1 MKQKL
6 RYIIYIPGMGITK
19 DVLENKSLG
28 GSESSGF
35 YLARE
40 LTRQGNDVAIF
51 TNIEKDEMYED
62 VILSPI
68 GPQSDKF
75 KLGENF
81 ERSASTSSFDVLIMQ
96 RVPNA
101 FYKKFNNKV
110 NLYWLHDLSIVR
122 NRDGIKSTLW
132 NCDGILVVSEFH
144 KKQVCENIG
153 LPDNFVHIVRNGV
166 SEHFVNKVDH
176 KVKWEGKNII
186 YTSRP
191 ERGLENALD
200 IMEGVEDKSITLH
213 ICGYDN
219 TTTQMAPFYNDLW
232 RRCREASNVEL
243 HGPLTK
249 QQLADLFDSC
259 FLHLYPVIESSKFEE
274 VSCIAVM
281 EAQATGTPVLAC
293 RNGALPETLKNR
305 GVEFVD
311 YKEDGNVDIDKFIE
325 SINLYCESYNHWS
338 KFYELTVNGELYSY
352 KESAQVVEE
361 LVFSILSCSS
371 PLALIKHFLHHS
383 DYFAAKKIATKHQIE
398 HPDLMLYDF
407 VEKEEYA
414 ELYENI
420 NQYCKDDNNTHN
432 IGNDETVLKL
442 PRFDV
447 IVPHIADLN
456 IIGSGKVLDYGC
468 CIGQL
473 TLSLARNFKNL
484 EYCGVDISEGNI
496 DQANEYK
503 KKFEIDNVHYFESI
517 PPDSKYDLIICSEV
531 MEHIPDP
538 KALTDELESYL
549 TDNGKV
555 VITVPFGPVE
565 SIRYGNFPYREHI
578 HHYEYQD
585 IEDIWGKKKNFN
597 VTQFTWGESTIHG
610 EPVGGSIIVYNKG
623 GETGTI
629 DYARKEKQNP
639 RQTLSV
645 CMIVRESE
653 IDKGLRKTLDSV
665 KDIADEII
673 LGVDGRLDNYHEQYE
688 FGSISLAPIEE
699 EYNFEFFELTES
711 PLVQGF
717 DSARNETLEK
727 ATCDWILW
735 IDADEILQYPE
746 RLLKYLRNSPYQ
758 GYSIKQNHFSS
769 EPLQVLKV
777 DLPLRLFR
785 RNTGFKFFG
794 RVHEHP
800 SLTSNDAPKYAMVIP
815 DFWIDHSYST
825 EALRRKKFTRNIDLM
840 KKDREDYPDRPLGK
854 MLWIRDLMHLAQF
867 QLEQTGVANK
877 DHAEEA
883 FKVFDELIENKE
895 MRFLVESFG
904 YISMASNILK
914 GPEAIDF
921 KFALQ
926 GHKMGITSGDMKP
939 MEVKLPDVEYVKK
952 LTSLLVEE
960 HTNVY
965 QEKYF

>member
-1 MKQKL
+1 M
-6 RYIIYIPGMGITK
+6 RYIIYVPGMGITK
-19 DVLENKSLG
+19 DILENKSLG

-51 TNIEKDEMYED
+51 TNIEKEEVYQD

-68 GPQSDKF
+68 GPQSDKY

-81 ERSASTSSFDVLIMQ
+81 ERTASTSSFDVLIMQ
-96 RVPNA
+96 RIPNA

-144 KKQVCENIG
+144 KKQVCDNIG
-153 LPDNFVHIVRNGV
+153 LPDDFVHIVRNGV
-166 SEHFVNKVDH
+166 SEHFVNKVDPE
-176 KVKWEGKNII
+176 VKWEGKNMI

-200 IMEGVEDKSITLH
+200 IMEGLDSNITLH
-213 ICGYDN
+213 VCGYDN
-219 TTTQMAPFYNDLW
+219 TTQQMLPLYNALW
-232 RRCREASNVEL
+232 ARCREASNVEL

-259 FLHLYPVIESSKFEE
+259 FLHLYPVIDENKFEE

-293 RNGALPETLKNR
+293 RNGALPETLKDR
-305 GVEFVD
+305 GVVFMD
-311 YKEDGNVDIDKFIE
+311 YINDKVDIDSFVRFINE
-325 SINLYCESYNHWS
+325 AYYGGWSELYER
-338 KFYELTVNGELYSY
+338 TVNGELYSY
-352 KESAQVVEE
+352 KESAQAVEE
-361 LVFSILSCSS
+361 LVFSILSRSS
-371 PLALIKHFLHHS
+371 PLALINHFLHHS
-383 DYFAAKKIATKHQIE
+383 DYFAAKKVATEFQIK

-414 ELYENI
+414 KLYENI

-432 IGNDETVLKL
+432 IGNDAAVLGL
-442 PRFDV
+442 PRFEV
-447 IVPHIADLN
+447 IVPHVADLN
-456 IIGSGKVLDYGC
+456 GVGSGKVLDYGC

-484 EYCGVDISEGNI
+484 EYYGVDISEGNI
-496 DQANEYK
+496 EQANEYK
-503 KKFEIDNVHYFESI
+503 DVDNLHYYTEI
-517 PPDSKYDLIICSEV
+517 PDERFDLIIISEV
-531 MEHIPDP
+531 MEHVPNPEI
-538 KALTDELESYL
+538 LTEQLEYFL
-549 TDNGKV
+549 NPNGKV

-578 HHYEYQD
+578 HHYEYED

-610 EPVGGSIIVYNKG
+610 EPVGGSIITYNNG
-623 GETGTI
+623 GKTGTI
-629 DYARKEKQNP
+629 DYKRKEQQNP

-673 LGVDGRLDNYHEQYE
+673 LGIDSKQKEDLPKSLYTYHQIQC
-688 FGSISLAPIEE
+688 FALSS
-699 EYNFEFFELTES
+699 S
-711 PLVQGF
+711 PLEQGF
-717 DSARNETLEK
+717 DAARNETIEK

-769 EPLQVLKV
+769 EPLSVLKV

-785 RNTGFKFFG
+785 RSAGFKFFG

-800 SLTSNDAPKYAMVIP
+800 SLTPNDAPKYAMVIP

-825 EALRRKKFTRNIDLM
+825 EALRRKRFTRNIDLM

-877 DHAEEA
+877 EHAEEA
-883 FKVFDELIENKE
+883 FKVFDELIEKKE

-914 GPEAIDF
+914 GPEVIDF

-939 MEVKLPDVEYVKK
+939 MEVKLPNVEYVKK